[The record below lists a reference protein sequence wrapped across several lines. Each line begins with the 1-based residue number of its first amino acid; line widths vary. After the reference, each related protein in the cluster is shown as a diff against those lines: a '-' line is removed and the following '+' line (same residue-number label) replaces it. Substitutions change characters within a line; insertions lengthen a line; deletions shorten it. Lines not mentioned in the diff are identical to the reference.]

1 VGELTG
7 QVALLTGGAGRFG
20 RAVAL
25 LLAEA
30 GADIAV
36 ADMVSPDDAGGLI
49 AEIEARG
56 RRGIYI
62 RTDVTSARDCERMA
76 ATTVAELG
84 AIDILIANAGL
95 GGRACAVWEA
105 SEDQW
110 DLVLDV
116 SLKGAWLT
124 TKYVVPH
131 MIERRKGKII
141 MTSSRNGLRAEARW
155 GPYVAA
161 KHGLIGLMK
170 TLAIELGPYRINVNA
185 VCPSSMGWAADH
197 DTWWDEVTGTENVS
211 LEEFNRWSGSQD
223 LFEKD
228 ERMPVEAVAEG
239 VLWLVSE
246 RARTV
251 TGHALPL
258 DDGWIVKRGG

>member
-1 VGELTG
+1 MGELDG
-7 QVALLTGGAGRFG
+7 QVALVTGGSGRFG

-30 GADIAV
+30 GADVAIA
-36 ADMVSPDDAGGLI
+36 DIVSPDDVLDLLKAV
-49 AEIEARG
+49 EAKG
-56 RRGIYI
+56 RRAQYV
-62 RTDVTSARDCERMA
+62 RADVSSADDCERMA
-76 ATTVAELG
+76 GSVIGEHG
-84 AIDILIANAGL
+84 SIDILIANAGL
-95 GGRACAVWEA
+95 GARRCAVWETT
-105 SEDQW
+105 EEEW

-124 TKYVVPH
+124 AKYVVPH
-131 MIERRKGKII
+131 MISRGRGKIV
-141 MTSSRNGLRAEARW
+141 MTSSRNGLRAEAGW
-155 GPYVAA
+155 GSYVAA

-185 VCPSSMGWAADH
+185 VCPSSMGFASDH
-197 DTWWDEVTGTENVS
+197 SPWWDEVTGTENVS
-211 LEEFNRWSGSQD
+211 LAEFNRWSGSQD
-223 LFEKD
+223 LFQKD
-228 ERMPVEAVAEG
+228 ERIAVEAVAEG
-239 VLWLVSE
+239 VLWLVSA

>member
-1 VGELTG
+1 MGELDG
-7 QVALLTGGAGRFG
+7 QVALVTGGAGRLG
-20 RAVAL
+20 SAVAR
-25 LLAEA
+25 LLASA
-30 GADIAV
+30 GADIVV
-36 ADMVSPDDAGGLI
+36 ADVVPLARVADLLGEL
-49 AEIEARG
+49 EALG
-56 RRGIYI
+56 RRARYVEA
-62 RTDVTSARDCERMA
+62 DVRSAADCERMA
-76 ATTVAELG
+76 ATAVKELG
-84 AIDILIANAGL
+84 AVDILMANAGL
-95 GGRACAVWEA
+95 GAEA
-105 SEDQW
+105 APSWKVSEENW

-124 TKYVVPH
+124 TKYVVPQ
-131 MIERRKGKII
+131 MIERGRGKIV

-170 TLAIELGPYRINVNA
+170 TLAIELGPHGINVNA
-185 VCPSSMGWAADH
+185 VCPSSMGWASDRAP
-197 DTWWDEVTGTENVS
+197 WWDEVTGVENVP
-211 LEEFNRWSGSQD
+211 LTDFNRWSGSQD

-228 ERMPVEAVAEG
+228 ERMAFEGVAEG
-239 VLWLVSE
+239 MLWLVSE